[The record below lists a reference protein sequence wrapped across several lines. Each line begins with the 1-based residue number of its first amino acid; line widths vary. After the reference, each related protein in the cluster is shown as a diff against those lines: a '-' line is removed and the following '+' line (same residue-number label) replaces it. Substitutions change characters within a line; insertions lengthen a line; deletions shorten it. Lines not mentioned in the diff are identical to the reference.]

1 VYFRENDMNDINAED
16 FDFTVRGKHHSANQG
31 GVNRKRKST
40 STVGEKL
47 AKTARIQKTRVTP
60 KIPEKKKKVKEKE
73 KKPTPK
79 KKLERVEDK
88 KAIVSPSK
96 KGVNTGKTLAQ
107 KLVIKMAFNFSTFFI
122 VHIFNWFIR

>member
-1 VYFRENDMNDINAED
+1 MNDINAED

-60 KIPEKKKKVKEKE
+60 KIPENSKVKIFSIN
-73 KKPTPK
+73 
-79 KKLERVEDK
+79 VIH
-88 KAIVSPSK
+88 IVFSK
-96 KGVNTGKTLAQ
+96 
-107 KLVIKMAFNFSTFFI
+107 IHS
-122 VHIFNWFIR
+122 

>member
-1 VYFRENDMNDINAED
+1 MSFISFSLKYTASSV
-16 FDFTVRGKHHSANQG
+16 FDLNFFPLGQ
-31 GVNRKRKST
+31 
-40 STVGEKL
+40 
-47 AKTARIQKTRVTP
+47 TRVTP

-79 KKLERVEDK
+79 KKLEREEDK

-107 KLVIKMAFNFSTFFI
+107 KRYLF
-122 VHIFNWFIR
+122 